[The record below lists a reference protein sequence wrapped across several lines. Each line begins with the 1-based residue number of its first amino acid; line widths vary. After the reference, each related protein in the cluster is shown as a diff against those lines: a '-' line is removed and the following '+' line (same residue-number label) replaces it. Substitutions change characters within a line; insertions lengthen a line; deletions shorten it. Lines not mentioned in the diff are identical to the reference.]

1 MQLTTE
7 EERDPMTVFVYALK
21 APDTRRQYPRR
32 FKVFLD
38 FSKLNGALQDQ
49 AKQFLFKARQ
59 NLQHNAELRNK
70 DSNHFFNPQ
79 PGEKLIWI
87 NDAEKIQ
94 PVEKEF
100 DGKKVQRFQYII
112 QIPHNQDYEK
122 YWTIGKRTSEQIDVF
137 LSEGHSLFKIQR
149 IGTGKET
156 RYNIMPSAS

>member
-1 MQLTTE
+1 
-7 EERDPMTVFVYALK
+7 MTVFVYALK

-38 FSKLNGALQDQ
+38 FLKPNGALQDQ

-59 NLQHNAELRNK
+59 NLQCNAELRNK
-70 DSNHFFNPQ
+70 DNKFFNPQ

-100 DGKKVQRFQYII
+100 DGKKGPE
-112 QIPHNQDYEK
+112 IPIYH
-122 YWTIGKRTSEQIDVF
+122 
-137 LSEGHSLFKIQR
+137 
-149 IGTGKET
+149 T
-156 RYNIMPSAS
+156 RP